1 MLCSVFVRFFTFAL
15 YYSVAQ
21 KWRICKQKW
30 RVSSVVPPWRGERGV
45 GSRARDRQPGGA
57 LRRGAVER
65 TPTPGE
71 DAAGRR
77 ATAGAVARTPQRA
90 RGQGRH
96 RRRRTIAH
104 PDARMRSSSAGG
116 RTPGRS
122 GSPLDSGAALA
133 VGHIRRGGSAVHVG
147 SRTFGGRVMSTGR
160 AVSGAPRPARAAHL
174 CVP

>member
-1 MLCSVFVRFFTFAL
+1 M
-15 YYSVAQ
+15 
-21 KWRICKQKW
+21 
-30 RVSSVVPPWRGERGV
+30 

-65 TPTPGE
+65 TPTPDE

-96 RRRRTIAH
+96 RRRRTISH
-104 PDARMRSSSAGG
+104 PDAWMRSTSAGG

-122 GSPLDSGAALA
+122 GSPLYSAAA
-133 VGHIRRGGSAVHVG
+133 WQAAAKQERGGA
-147 SRTFGGRVMSTGR
+147 GRVVGDDVRR
-160 AVSGAPRPARAAHL
+160 AREIAAGAPSAERRDPTAKRTPACRSGRGVGRRAYPRRPRRRRKAAGSAARTH
-174 CVP
+174 